1 MRDASKA
8 IHGMAWKVVVEVALR
23 SRTII
28 DQQSGFQ
35 EDTLMSEDT
44 ELVKAG
50 VEGATAAALAPFNDL
65 ISRLFGRA
73 ADEAGALLGEIAH
86 DLGNELRER
95 MRARRV
101 RLFGR
106 TQEFLTIE
114 AATAKQVELKLLIPL
129 LENGS
134 LEEDDELQDRWAA
147 LLSRTSTGMRIPG
160 AVETLKQL
168 TSDDVETL
176 QLCHDFVR
184 NVETSWE
191 KENDRFCAENQP
203 MPPPPPFD
211 PSKCDLTPALEKRKY
226 QLAERLNHNWLRT
239 GKYGQPDEFYVYL
252 DNIVRLGLLSST
264 EEPRGVIRTRLTRI
278 GYRIISACQIPR

>member
-1 MRDASKA
+1 MEA
-8 IHGMAWKVVVEVALR
+8 VVEVALR

-28 DQQSGFQ
+28 AQQSGFQ
-35 EDTLMSEDT
+35 EDTLMSDDA

-50 VEGATAAALAPFNDL
+50 VEGATAATLAPFTDL

-73 ADEAGALLGEIAH
+73 ADEGGAVLGEMVH
-86 DLGNELRER
+86 DFGNELRER

-134 LEEDDELQDRWAA
+134 LEEDDGLQDRWAA
-147 LLSRTSTGMRIPG
+147 LLARTSTGTRIPG
-160 AVETLKQL
+160 AVEILKQL

-176 QLCHDFVR
+176 QVCYDFVR
-184 NVETSWE
+184 NIETTTW
-191 KENDRFCAENQP
+191 KEEDDRIRAGAP

-211 PSKCDLTPALEKRKY
+211 PSKYDLTSALEERKY
-226 QLAERLNHNWLRT
+226 QIAKRLNHIWLST
-239 GKYGQPDEFYVYL
+239 GRHGPPDEFYVYL
-252 DNIVRLGLLSST
+252 DNVIRLGLLSSS
-264 EEPRGVIRTRLTRI
+264 ERNFTRI